1 VVLVT
6 GLSNF
11 FICTLDGE
19 RTYGIL
25 ATCLLRIRGVREG
38 WVVIGMICGC
48 FAVREYVEGF

>member
-38 WVVIGMICGC
+38 WVVIGMICEC